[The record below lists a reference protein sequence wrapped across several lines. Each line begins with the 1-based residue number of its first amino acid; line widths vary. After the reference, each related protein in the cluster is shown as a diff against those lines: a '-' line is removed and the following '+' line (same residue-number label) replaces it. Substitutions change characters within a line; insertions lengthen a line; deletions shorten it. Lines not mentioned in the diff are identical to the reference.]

1 MELTEDYGDGTDAL
15 TNIFLDGE
23 LIIENATISSGPLE
37 PGGNDCWNTNGGP
50 DSESEIG
57 GCIVQSSAVY
67 TFYATAGQTI
77 SYETVSVGSYD
88 DNAFIHLTFPIEN
101 SQEEYELVSGEGDTD
116 NDKFQLIGKQLF
128 LENSVDFEEQDEL
141 SIRVKSTDDSDNEIE
156 TVLLLDV
163 INENDIYINST
174 MPLSYCVGD
183 GMISIDN
190 VFETVGDL
198 TYSWSGP
205 NNFSSSNLTIENLQ
219 PGEYTL
225 IVSDQYFDYIQ
236 TFDLEVEEIY
246 NDLEICYITSDS
258 ENYTNNRIYL
268 NSQGNYNIQEYQIY
282 RETSALN
289 EYELIGSV
297 SSDESSYLDTETN
310 NQQQQKKYK
319 VATLD
324 SCGNI
329 SALSSAHY
337 NTLLSATVAVDGSV
351 SLEWQP
357 YVGIDYSTFNI
368 WRSIDQDEFTLL
380 SQLPSDQFNYNDT
393 EADIDTYNYEY
404 YVGIEVQDCESSR
417 SVNDTVELR
426 SNLLNVGVLS
436 NTEFD
441 IFNQIS
447 IYPNPAEDFVIINI
461 EGNLQLIS
469 VEIYNTIGQL
479 INRSK
484 DTIISTENLRSGLY
498 IFKVQTD
505 KGVAV
510 KNIVVK

>member
-1 MELTEDYGDGTDAL
+1 
-15 TNIFLDGE
+15 
-23 LIIENATISSGPLE
+23 
-37 PGGNDCWNTNGGP
+37 
-50 DSESEIG
+50 
-57 GCIVQSSAVY
+57 
-67 TFYATAGQTI
+67 
-77 SYETVSVGSYD
+77 
-88 DNAFIHLTFPIEN
+88 
-101 SQEEYELVSGEGDTD
+101 
-116 NDKFQLIGKQLF
+116 
-128 LENSVDFEEQDEL
+128 
-141 SIRVKSTDDSDNEIE
+141 
-156 TVLLLDV
+156 
-163 INENDIYINST
+163 
-174 MPLSYCVGD
+174 MPPSYCAGD

-190 VFETVGDL
+190 VFETIGEV
-198 TYSWSGP
+198 THSWSGP

-225 IVSDQYFDYIQ
+225 IVSDQYFDYTQ

-297 SSDESSYLDTETN
+297 SGDESSYLDTETN

-329 SALSSAHY
+329 SDLSIAHY

-357 YVGIDYSTFNI
+357 YVGIEYSTFNI
-368 WRSIDQDEFTLL
+368 WRSIDEEAFTLL
-380 SQLPSDQFNYNDT
+380 SQLPSDQFNFNDT

-417 SVNDTVELR
+417 SVNDIVELR

-461 EGNLQLIS
+461 EGNLQLIG

-484 DTIISTENLRSGLY
+484 DTIISTENLGSGLY

-510 KNIVVK
+510 KNIVVN